1 MHDKM
6 PLVSVMI
13 PTYNQLKFFS
23 KAMESAASQDYP
35 NLEIIVCDNSTN
47 EDTAEWMRQYKHDK
61 RVKYVRNREAR
72 TKADNFRPFEHLAQ
86 GEYLQWLMHDDIL
99 LPGKITRMAAI
110 LSRREDITVVT
121 SQRAVIDEEGV
132 VQKSK
137 YQVQLPII
145 NPLYGVFSG
154 EDLGGR
160 MLQAAC
166 NAIGEPSAVL
176 FRRNDLTNHYW
187 QAESRGYVVISDV
200 AMWLE
205 LMEKGDVAVFKE
217 PLSCYRRH
225 AAQEGQQPDVLLLSR
240 IEWYEL
246 IEDYYKRN
254 VFIHNP
260 WERLPI
266 YKYFIEEAKHEAILL
281 KETATREMCKRYDD
295 IIHSMKKKIELE
307 TLWERVEGNDSR
319 KLCSL

>member
-1 MHDKM
+1 MPDKM

-47 EDTAEWMRQYKHDK
+47 EDTAEWMSQYKHDK
-61 RVKYVRNREAR
+61 RVKYVRNREAM

-121 SQRAVIDEEGV
+121 SQRAVINEHGFVTE
-132 VQKSK
+132 SK
-137 YQVQLPII
+137 YKMNLPIQDAV
-145 NPLYGVFSG
+145 YGIFSG
-154 EDLGGR
+154 QEFGSI
-160 MLQAAC
+160 MLRTSC

-266 YKYFIEEAKHEAILL
+266 YKHFIEESKHEAITL
-281 KETATREMCKRYDD
+281 KKSATHEMCKRYDE
-295 IIHSMKKKIELE
+295 IIRSMKKKIELE
-307 TLWERVEGNDSR
+307 TLWERVEGDDSR
-319 KLCSL
+319 KLRS